1 MTESELL
8 IMAIHSFGILLGMV
22 LYFKIYSKSKTK
34 GLVQCEPWS
43 PVTRLESKRVLCLI
57 RLMDVAAYG

>member
-34 GLVQCEPWS
+34 GLVQFELWPS
-43 PVTRLESKRVLCLI
+43 VTMLESKLVLYLI